1 MVILD
6 ENVVDRD
13 CENDEKEYILCLL
26 FELGPLIDRH
36 NDVALMPDDVQLG
49 IVDLLLVNLCLSS
62 VPLFGWFGNQAL
74 DIYQKFLDL

>member
-6 ENVVDRD
+6 EKVERD
-13 CENDEKEYILCLL
+13 CETDENEYINCLL

-36 NDVALMPDDVQLG
+36 NDVALMPDHVQLSS
-49 IVDLLLVNLCLSS
+49 VDLLLVNLCLSS